1 VTLSLDGLHPW
12 ELAALH
18 AAADLLDPPPPR
30 WATPGALAVDLEP
43 ATRQTPALE
52 LIDRA
57 LVDVYEGRDDRLA
70 VSMAPQEGKSTKIS
84 RWFPLWWLARRPDT
98 RIAIVSYELGVARR
112 LSRQIRNDITAYG
125 DELGLTV
132 RSDTSAAHEWQLDG
146 HRGGVY
152 AVGVQGALTSRPVDL
167 LIIDDPVKDWKTAQS
182 ASAREDAWLF
192 WQSVAGP
199 RLAPGAPAVT
209 VATRWHHDDLIGRL
223 TTDPETGA
231 EWRVINIPAEADHD
245 PAGGQADPLGRE
257 PGEFMISA
265 RAGREREWPRIKAR
279 SGSRIWHALYQGRP
293 SPAEGDIL
301 KRDWW
306 QYYETPLWIERPDG
320 TRVVLGTD
328 ATVVQSWDLAF
339 KDTAGSDF
347 VVGQVWCQRGADVF
361 LLDQVRERMSF
372 TETVHAFLA
381 LTARWPQAALKLVED
396 KANGPAVI
404 SMLARKVPGIVPV
417 EPDGSKLARASAVAP
432 FVESGNV
439 WLPDPD
445 LAPWVMGFVE
455 EAAGFPNGAHDD
467 QVDTFSQAVNRLM
480 LMPLL
485 AGDDLV
491 EDDELDEFR
500 ISAY

>member
-1 VTLSLDGLHPW
+1 MTLDLGGLHSW
-12 ELAALH
+12 ELAALR

-57 LVDVYEGRDDRLA
+57 LVDVYEGREDRLA

-84 RWFPLWWLARRPDT
+84 RWFPLWWLSRRPDT

-125 DELGLTV
+125 AALGLSV

-182 ASAREDAWLF
+182 ESAREDAWLF

-223 TTDPETGA
+223 TSDPETGS
-231 EWRVINIPAEADHD
+231 EWRVINIPAQADHKPD
-245 PAGGQADPLGRE
+245 EGQADLLGRE
-257 PGEFMISA
+257 PGQFMISA
-265 RAGREREWPRIKAR
+265 RAGREREWSRIKAR
-279 SGSRIWHALYQGRP
+279 SGSRIWNALYQGRP

-306 QYYETPLWIERPDG
+306 KFYETPQWIERPDG
-320 TRVVLGTD
+320 SRVVLGE
-328 ATVVQSWDLAF
+328 ATVIQSWDLAF
-339 KDTAGSDF
+339 KDTASSDY
-347 VVGQVWCQRGADVF
+347 VVGQVWCQRGADAF
-361 LLDQVRERMSF
+361 LLHQVRARLSF
-372 TETVHAFLA
+372 TETIHAILGVSA
-381 LTARWPQAALKLVED
+381 MWPQSSLKLIED

-404 SMLARKVPGIVPV
+404 SSLARRVAGIVPV

-432 FVESGNV
+432 FAESGNV
-439 WLPDPD
+439 WLPDPQ
-445 LAPWVMGFVE
+445 LAPWVMEFVE
-455 EAAGFPNGAHDD
+455 ECAGFPNGANDD
-467 QVDTFSQAVNRLM
+467 QVDTFSQALTRLM

-485 AGDDLV
+485 AGDELV
-491 EDDELDEFR
+491 EDDELAGFR